1 MSTQGQGYVLDA
13 TEGEHLIRSGAA
25 GVPGGASN
33 PIGGLVCIKVD
44 PSKGSSGMSLGTQ
57 RVPIG
62 VGIRVHR
69 HHIIDEVLFVVD
81 GTGIGILGD
90 TRTPIAKGSTIYIP
104 KGVWHGIENPDSDL
118 ALLWVASPPGLE
130 ALFRDISSAPGAPLK
145 NFTPAQ
151 VKEIAQKHQQEFR

>member
-1 MSTQGQGYVLDA
+1 MSTQGQGYVLGA

-25 GVPGGASN
+25 GISGGASN
-33 PIGGLVCIKVD
+33 PVGGIVCIKVD
-44 PSKGSSGMSLGTQ
+44 PSKGSTGMSLGTQ

-69 HHIIDEVLFVVD
+69 HHVIDEVLFVLE

-90 TRTPIAKGSTIYIP
+90 TRMPIAKNSTIYIP

-118 ALLWVASPPGLE
+118 TLLWVASPPGLE
-130 ALFRDISSAPGAPLK
+130 ALFRDISSAPGAPPK
-145 NFTPAQ
+145 NFTPVQ
-151 VKEIAQKHQQEFR
+151 LKEIAQKHQQEFR